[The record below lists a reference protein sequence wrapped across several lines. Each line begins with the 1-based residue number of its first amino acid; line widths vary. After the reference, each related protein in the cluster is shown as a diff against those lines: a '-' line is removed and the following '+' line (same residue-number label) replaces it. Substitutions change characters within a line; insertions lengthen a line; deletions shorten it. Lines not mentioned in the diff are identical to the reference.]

1 MYKICEYGKTWSEA
15 QEYCVGIRGNF
26 AERRGW
32 SIGAKRQ
39 SCMSERRSDS
49 RSRRSAMV
57 GTSCKNV
64 LTVFVSLSNLYNH
77 IEWLNS
83 RGVT

>member
-1 MYKICEYGKTWSEA
+1 
-15 QEYCVGIRGNF
+15 
-26 AERRGW
+26 
-32 SIGAKRQ
+32 
-39 SCMSERRSDS
+39 MSERRSNS

-64 LTVFVSLSNLYNH
+64 LTVFVSLSNLYDH

>member
-1 MYKICEYGKTWSEA
+1 
-15 QEYCVGIRGNF
+15 
-26 AERRGW
+26 
-32 SIGAKRQ
+32 
-39 SCMSERRSDS
+39 
-49 RSRRSAMV
+49 MV

-64 LTVFVSLSNLYNH
+64 LTVFVSLLNLYDH